1 MVGALG
7 EFLFLLPGLRTV
19 RVGWRPVLDLRH
31 PAVRQAL
38 RLYAPIVG
46 FLLITFAQQNVDLFL
61 IGRTPG
67 NPLANATALQSA
79 TTLIQ
84 FPTGLVAAA
93 LTLLIAGGAGVAV
106 YLALARLLDLEE
118 LRLLGGIV
126 RERLGRRR

>member
-7 EFLFLLPGLRTV
+7 EFLFLLPGLRKTG
-19 RVGWRPVLDLRH
+19 VGWRPVLDLRH

-93 LTLLIAGGAGVAV
+93 LTFAVLPALTPRPIARI
-106 YLALARLLDLEE
+106 RLSSSASWSW
-118 LRLLGGIV
+118 GSGW
-126 RERLGRRR
+126 GCC